1 MFNVR
6 RLSQQKVHCAK
17 GRVPKARWLAM
28 ATVLLICVASP
39 AAWAAA
45 GQSKCGGIAKG
56 ASTGGAY
63 FDNDLPAGQDVFSF
77 CAFGYPPHCW
87 VGVNPI
93 AGTWKIVNQYCFN
106 PKWTSKY
113 EQVCPHGLK
122 PGTWKSPGNMPF
134 DYKGKPGTPDGLEEC
149 QHLMEE

>member
-1 MFNVR
+1 MNIKIRKTLGLVA
-6 RLSQQKVHCAK
+6 LLGALA
-17 GRVPKARWLAM
+17 VPLGAH
-28 ATVLLICVASP
+28 
-39 AAWAAA
+39 AAA
-45 GQSKCGGIAKG
+45 GQSNCGGIAKG
-56 ASTGGAY
+56 ASTGGAF

-77 CAFGYPPHCW
+77 CAYGYPPHCW

-113 EQVCPHGLK
+113 ESVCPRGLK
-122 PGTWKSPGNMPF
+122 PGTWKSPGKMPF
-134 DYKGKPGTPDGLEEC
+134 DYKGSPNASDGLEEC

>member
-1 MFNVR
+1 MNSTNSSSQVARAF
-6 RLSQQKVHCAK
+6 RL
-17 GRVPKARWLAM
+17 LAGLVLAAA
-28 ATVLLICVASP
+28 ATSAT
-39 AAWAAA
+39 AAA
-45 GQSKCGGIAKG
+45 GQSKCGGLAPPG
-56 ASTGGAY
+56 TSTGGAF

-113 EQVCPHGLK
+113 EQVCPHGRR
-122 PGTWKSPGNMPF
+122 PGTWKSPGKMPF
-134 DYKGKPGTPDGLEEC
+134 DYKGKPGAPDGLEEC

>member
-1 MFNVR
+1 MKPIR
-6 RLSQQKVHCAK
+6 TSKATALRLLTTLVLA
-17 GRVPKARWLAM
+17 GVPLAAS
-28 ATVLLICVASP
+28 AT
-39 AAWAAA
+39 A
-45 GQSKCGGIAKG
+45 GQSRCGGLAPEG
-56 ASTGGAY
+56 TSTGGAF

-113 EQVCPHGLK
+113 EQVCPHGRR
-122 PGTWKSPGNMPF
+122 PGTWKSPGKMPF
-134 DYKGKPGTPDGLEEC
+134 DYKGKPGAPDGLEEC

>member
-1 MFNVR
+1 MKPIR
-6 RLSQQKVHCAK
+6 TSKTTALRLLTALV
-17 GRVPKARWLAM
+17 LAGAPLAAS
-28 ATVLLICVASP
+28 AT
-39 AAWAAA
+39 A
-45 GQSKCGGIAKG
+45 GQSRCGGLAPEG
-56 ASTGGAY
+56 TSTGGAF

-106 PKWTSKY
+106 PKWTNKY
-113 EQVCPHGLK
+113 ETVCPRGVR
-122 PGTWKSPGNMPF
+122 PGTWKSPGKMPF
-134 DYKGKPGTPDGLEEC
+134 DYKGKAGAPDGLEEC

>member
-1 MFNVR
+1 MNR
-6 RLSQQKVHCAK
+6 TGPSIRPIRTLQL
-17 GRVPKARWLAM
+17 LAAVVLVL
-28 ATVLLICVASP
+28 ATTH
-39 AAWAAA
+39 AAAAA
-45 GQSKCGGIAKG
+45 GQSKCGGLAPAG
-56 ASTGGAY
+56 SSTGGAF

-106 PKWTSKY
+106 PKWTNKY
-113 EQVCPHGLK
+113 ETVCPRGQR
-122 PGTWKSPGNMPF
+122 PGTWKGTGKMPF
-134 DYKGKPGTPDGLEEC
+134 DYKGKPGAPDGLEEC